1 MTGGW
6 RSGRYG
12 CKHDA
17 SVFDVVLREYCK
29 LDPALNLIGDLCI
42 DYACLNIPKA
52 PPATPTQPEQSL
64 STDVSSHPV
73 PIQSVIKPICRSR
86 HGEAKS
92 SASPTHRQ

>member
-1 MTGGW
+1 MWKGPGAVTGGW

-52 PPATPTQPEQSL
+52 LPAMPTQPGAISAL
-64 STDVSSHPV
+64 RRVISSCPDT
-73 PIQSVIKPICRSR
+73 
-86 HGEAKS
+86 A
-92 SASPTHRQ
+92 